1 MGFPHHAAAGPVVS
15 ASADNGPAGAP
26 GRIWRRALPPDSRGP
41 VTGAETSGG
50 STHQSKQ
57 RLRQLVQNG
66 PASEI
71 LVFVTSCTP
80 TNLLTGYVMTAN
92 SNAVQSVDLQPDL
105 NKVPP
110 SSPAS
115 VIDFFEAR
123 HRLLA
128 ESEEIAKEFEIKP
141 ELQETVIRRDRSVGL
156 FDAFEEAFYWL
167 ISATVLAYLTLGIF
181 GV

>member
-1 MGFPHHAAAGPVVS
+1 
-15 ASADNGPAGAP
+15 
-26 GRIWRRALPPDSRGP
+26 
-41 VTGAETSGG
+41 
-50 STHQSKQ
+50 
-57 RLRQLVQNG
+57 
-66 PASEI
+66 
-71 LVFVTSCTP
+71 
-80 TNLLTGYVMTAN
+80 MTAN
-92 SNAVQSVDLQPDL
+92 SNAVQSVHLQPNL

-156 FDAFEEAFYWL
+156 FDALEEAFYWL